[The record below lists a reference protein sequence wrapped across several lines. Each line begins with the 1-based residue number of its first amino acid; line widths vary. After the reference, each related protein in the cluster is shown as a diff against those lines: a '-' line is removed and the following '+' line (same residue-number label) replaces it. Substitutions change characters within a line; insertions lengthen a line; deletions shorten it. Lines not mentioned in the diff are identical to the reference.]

1 MVKHVPAN
9 AGDKGSISG
18 LGRPTGKVNGN
29 LLQYSCLEK
38 SHGQRTCWATVHG
51 VARESG
57 TTQKLNNKRLSGHG
71 SSVVQGAPIGVA
83 RLKAAHNSQDWQGG
97 AVYQLGL
104 AEGYGLETLILPSWV
119 SPQDAWASSQHG
131 GWFPRVST
139 RWMCRAIFF
148 LT

>member
-1 MVKHVPAN
+1 MHLVSPGVALGLWVLLGREREAAPRL
-9 AGDKGSISG
+9 G
-18 LGRPTGKVNGN
+18 LGV
-29 LLQYSCLEK
+29 YSL
-38 SHGQRTCWATVHG
+38 
-51 VARESG
+51 
-57 TTQKLNNKRLSGHG
+57 
-71 SSVVQGAPIGVA
+71 APGRGDPDNRHVSPQA
-83 RLKAAHNSQDWQGG
+83 DWQGG

>member
-1 MVKHVPAN
+1 MAGDQNNKLTLSPIRIANGGFPGGSMVKHVPAN

-57 TTQKLNNKRLSGHG
+57 TTQKLNNTTKIVDTS
-71 SSVVQGAPIGVA
+71 
-83 RLKAAHNSQDWQGG
+83 
-97 AVYQLGL
+97 
-104 AEGYGLETLILPSWV
+104 
-119 SPQDAWASSQHG
+119 
-131 GWFPRVST
+131 
-139 RWMCRAIFF
+139 
-148 LT
+148 